1 MICSGGV
8 GGTIGVGWVLL
19 LQAERGR
26 RAFKFYAIKICKSV
40 VQLLHVWMPA
50 SNLSMPIYNAK
61 RFSACWAGLGVQLVS
76 LRCLVIVEEWS
87 IDFSLVKW
95 MMNYY
100 TNIAVASFQEGL
112 QCNHLGY
119 HCSSTW
125 KAIQNNC
132 RWNWQGI
139 C

>member
-8 GGTIGVGWVLL
+8 GGTIGVDWVLL

-50 SNLSMPIYNAK
+50 SNLSMPIYKAK

-87 IDFSLVKW
+87 IDFSLVKG
-95 MMNYY
+95 MDELLYKYCRGFVSRGITMQPFG
-100 TNIAVASFQEGL
+100 VSL
-112 QCNHLGY
+112 Q
-119 HCSSTW
+119 
-125 KAIQNNC
+125 
-132 RWNWQGI
+132 
-139 C
+139 